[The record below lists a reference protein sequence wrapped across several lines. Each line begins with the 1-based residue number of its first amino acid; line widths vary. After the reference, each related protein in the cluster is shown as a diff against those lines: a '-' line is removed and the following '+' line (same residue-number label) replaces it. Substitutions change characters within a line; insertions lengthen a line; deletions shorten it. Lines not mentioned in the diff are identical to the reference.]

1 MKFAKTLFKKNV
13 TMLVLV
19 VVAAFGLATTL
30 AKEDNKYFE
39 ISKNIEIF
47 SNLYKEINTFYVD
60 DLDPSKIMRTG
71 VDAMLESLDPYT
83 NYISEAEIEGFRML
97 VKGRYSGIGA
107 TVNKMPGDIY
117 PFITQPIEGF
127 PAQKA
132 GIKAGDILLE
142 VDGQSTKDRSTD
154 DVEQILRGAT
164 NSKVNLRLKNPVS
177 EKEYNVSLTRGE
189 VKIPNVPYSGM
200 VDNGIGYINLTT
212 FTQDAGKNI
221 ENALL
226 ALKKEG
232 KLEGVILDL
241 RGNGGG
247 LLIEAVNIVNI
258 FTPKNELIVSTR
270 GKVKDRDRNFGT
282 LNNPADLDIPLIVLI
297 DEGSASASE
306 IVSGALQDLDR
317 AVLVGQKSF
326 GKGLVQNTREVGFNA
341 RVKMTIAKYY
351 IPSGRCIQAVSYKDG
366 EPVEIPDSLK
376 AVFKTKNGRPVLDG
390 GGIMPDVKMP
400 APKGKN
406 VIRSLQRQ
414 NVIFDFATLYAG
426 KNPSIA
432 DVKSFNI
439 TDADFADFVKFAN
452 SKGFAYNS
460 KTERYI
466 TTLEKKAK
474 EEKYYDVIKSDL
486 TQLKKKFAEEKIN
499 ILKRYKSEISDLL
512 QREIAS
518 RYYYERGRVEVGL
531 ANDSEV
537 KKAIELIK
545 STGKFKEILK
555 DN

>member
-1 MKFAKTLFKKNV
+1 MNFAKTLFKKNV
-13 TMLVLV
+13 MMLVLV
-19 VVAAFGLATTL
+19 AVAAFGLATTL

-60 DLDPSKIMRTG
+60 DLDPSKTMRIG
-71 VDAMLESLDPYT
+71 IDAMLGSLDPYT
-83 NYISEAEIEGFRML
+83 NYISEAEIEGFKML

-107 TVNKMPGDIY
+107 TVNKMPGDEF
-117 PFITQPIEGF
+117 PFITQPIKGF
-127 PAQKA
+127 PAQEA

-164 NSKVNLRLKNPVS
+164 NSKVKLRLRNPVT
-177 EKEYNVSLTRGE
+177 EKEYDVTLTRTE

-200 VDNGIGYINLTT
+200 VDDEVGYINLTT
-212 FTQDAGKNI
+212 FTQEAGKNVQ
-221 ENALL
+221 NALMD
-226 ALKKEG
+226 LKKNQNL
-232 KLEGVILDL
+232 KGVILDL

-270 GKVKDRDRNFGT
+270 GKIKDRDKNFGT
-282 LNNPADLDIPLIVLI
+282 LNTPADLDIPLVVLI

-317 AVLVGQKSF
+317 AVLIGQKSF
-326 GKGLVQNTREVGFNA
+326 GKGLVQNTRDVGFNA

-406 VIRSLQRQ
+406 VVRALIRQ
-414 NVIFDFATLYAG
+414 NIIFDFATLYAG
-426 KNPSIA
+426 KNSNIN
-432 DVKSFNI
+432 DVQSFQI
-439 TDADFADFVKFAN
+439 TDADFNDFVKFAN
-452 SKGFAYNS
+452 SKGFIYNS
-460 KTERYI
+460 KTELYI
-466 TTLEKKAK
+466 KNLERKAK
-474 EEKYYDVIKSDL
+474 EEKYYDVIKNDL
-486 TQLKKKFAEEKIN
+486 ANLKQKFTQEKIN
-499 ILKRYKSEISDLL
+499 ILRRYKPAIKDLIE
-512 QREIAS
+512 REIAS
-518 RYYYERGRVEVGL
+518 RYFYERGRVEVGL
-531 ANDSEV
+531 ANDDEV
-537 KKAIELIK
+537 KEAIK
-545 STGKFKEILK
+545 VLK
-555 DN
+555 DNGRMTNLLSGK

>member
-1 MKFAKTLFKKNV
+1 MNFAKTLFKKNV
-13 TMLVLV
+13 MMLVLV
-19 VVAAFGLATTL
+19 AVAAFGLATTL

-60 DLDPSKIMRTG
+60 DLDPSNTMRIG
-71 VDAMLESLDPYT
+71 IDAMLESLDPYT
-83 NYISEAEIEGFRML
+83 NYISESEIEGFKML

-107 TVNKMPGDIY
+107 TVNKMPGDEF
-117 PFITQPIEGF
+117 PFITQPIKGF

-142 VDGQSTKDRSTD
+142 VDGQTTKDRSTD

-164 NSKVNLRLKNPVS
+164 NSKVKLRLKNPVT
-177 EKEYNVSLTRGE
+177 EKEYDVTLTRTE

-200 VDNGIGYINLTT
+200 VDNEIGYINLTT
-212 FTQDAGKNI
+212 FTQDAGKNV

-226 ALKKEG
+226 DLKKNN
-232 KLEGVILDL
+232 KLKGVILDL

-270 GKVKDRDRNFGT
+270 GKIKDRDKNFGT
-282 LNNPADLDIPLIVLI
+282 LNTPADLDIPLVVLI

-317 AVLVGQKSF
+317 AVLIGQKSF
-326 GKGLVQNTREVGFNA
+326 GKGLVQNTRDVGFNA

-351 IPSGRCIQAVSYKDG
+351 IPSGRCIQAVSYKNG

-406 VIRSLQRQ
+406 VIRALNRQ
-414 NVIFDFATLYAG
+414 NIIFDFATLYAG
-426 KNPSIA
+426 KHDAIG
-432 DVKSFNI
+432 DVQSFQI
-439 TDADFADFVKFAN
+439 TDGDFDDFVKFAN
-452 SKGFAYNS
+452 SKEFVYNS
-460 KTERYI
+460 KTELYI
-466 TTLEKKAK
+466 KNLEKKAK
-474 EEKYYDVIKSDL
+474 EEKYYDVIKNDL
-486 TQLKKKFAEEKIN
+486 ANLKQKFTQEKIN
-499 ILKRYKSEISDLL
+499 ILRRYKPAIKDLIE
-512 QREIAS
+512 REIAS
-518 RYYYERGRVEVGL
+518 RYFFERGRVEVGL
-531 ANDSEV
+531 ANDDEVSE
-537 KKAIELIK
+537 AIK
-545 STGKFKEILK
+545 VLK
-555 DN
+555 DGGRMTNILSGQ